1 MFCTE
6 GASVDESGS
15 IFGCFAGGVIWL
27 LYRRKVQL
35 LRVCGITALVVGV
48 AVFLWPVSYTAEA
61 VILTPQQAQSSLS
74 SFLGPLAGLAPSA
87 GMSGLGLLSGLSLR
101 NPADLYV
108 GVLESR
114 TVADALITKFDLKN
128 VYHVADYTRA
138 RKRLEKEHRIESGKD
153 SLIHIRVDDHN
164 AARAAKLANAYVDQL
179 SHNNSQLA
187 LTKAGQRRLFYE
199 DQLAKEKEP
208 LAEAEVALRNTQQ
221 STGLVAPGGQ
231 AEALL
236 RIGAQLHAEI
246 LGRETQLAAM
256 KTFAADDN
264 PRLQIVKRELSVLQ
278 KQLNELE
285 RGDYKAG
292 TLELPTGQLPEA
304 SLKYLRA
311 VRELKY
317 HETLF
322 EVLSKLYEAA
332 RLDEAK
338 SAAPIQVID
347 RAVTPER
354 KSWPPRAVL
363 ILIAVVMALLTSA
376 FWIVFREQ
384 ARGRGV

>member
-1 MFCTE
+1 MTSLE
-6 GASVDESGS
+6 ASSDVSLVEL
-15 IFGCFAGGVIWL
+15 FRL
-27 LYRRKVQL
+27 LYGRRMQV
-35 LRVCGITALVVGV
+35 LRVCGITAAVATI

-74 SFLGPLAGLAPSA
+74 SFLGPLAGLAPAA
-87 GMSGLGLLSGLSLR
+87 GMSGLGLLSGLGLR
-101 NPADLYV
+101 NPADLYI

-114 TVADALITKFDLKN
+114 TVADSLITKFKLKD
-128 VYHVADYTRA
+128 VYSVADYTRA
-138 RKRLEKEHRIESGKD
+138 RKKLARNTRIESGKD
-153 SLIHIRVDDHN
+153 SLIHIKVDDHN
-164 AARAAKLANAYVDQL
+164 AARAAKLANAYVDEL
-179 SHNNSQLA
+179 AGSNSR
-187 LTKAGQRRLFYE
+187 LTLNEAGQRRLFYE
-199 DQLAKEKEP
+199 AQLKKEKEE
-208 LAEAEVALRNTQQ
+208 LADAELGLRNTQQ
-221 STGLVAPGGQ
+221 ATGLVAPGGQ

-236 RIGAQLHAEI
+236 RVGAQLHAEI
-246 LGRETQLAAM
+246 LTRETQLAAM

-278 KQLNELE
+278 AQLNELE
-285 RGDYKAG
+285 QGDYKAG

-322 EVLSKLYEAA
+322 EVLARQYEAA

-338 SAAPIQVID
+338 SGASIQIVD

-354 KSWPPRAVL
+354 KSWPPRTLLVL
-363 ILIAVVMALLTSA
+363 AAATAAFLIFVFWMLLEE
-376 FWIVFREQ
+376 R
-384 ARGRGV
+384 AR

>member
-1 MFCTE
+1 VELC
-6 GASVDESGS
+6 G
-15 IFGCFAGGVIWL
+15 L

-61 VILTPQQAQSSLS
+61 VILTPQQTQSSLS
-74 SFLGPLAGLAPSA
+74 SFLGPLAGLAPAA

-114 TVADALITKFDLKN
+114 TVADVLITKFDLTN

-138 RKRLEKEHRIESGKD
+138 RKRLEKNTRIESGKD

-164 AARAAKLANAYVDQL
+164 AARAAQLANAYVDQL
-179 SHNNSQLA
+179 SHSNSRLA
-187 LTKAGQRRLFYE
+187 LTEAGQRRLFYE

-264 PRLQIVKRELSVLQ
+264 PRLRIVERELSVLQ

-285 RGDYKAG
+285 RGNYKAG

-322 EVLSKLYEAA
+322 EVLSRLYEAA

-338 SAAPIQVID
+338 SATPIQLID

-354 KSWPPRAVL
+354 KSWPPRTLMVLAAVTAAFL
-363 ILIAVVMALLTSA
+363 IYAFWMLLEQRTKSSSDIPTSA
-376 FWIVFREQ
+376 YVRQ
-384 ARGRGV
+384 STPRD